1 MITIDTTHKD
11 LEIVFSENLMWDHHF
26 LLILTRLWECYYMQ
40 VFSNIQCVQFKCI
53 LYLKT
58 ILLDLTCSTVPFCGV
73 LNFSVTFDPLK
84 LCKEELPKFV
94 CDSSLDTNKYS
105 LRLPLM
111 SEFEIRDL
119 FFCFLSM
126 LKQIIMHTLTYTT
139 LFLLVP
145 LNVFLHPFQ
154 IVILN

>member
-40 VFSNIQCVQFKCI
+40 VSPTFNVFNSSVFF
-53 LYLKT
+53 T
-58 ILLDLTCSTVPFCGV
+58 SILLDLTCSTVPFCGV
-73 LNFSVTFDPLK
+73 LNFSVTLDPLK

-94 CDSSLDTNKYS
+94 CDSSLDSNKYS
-105 LRLPLM
+105 IRLPLM

-119 FFCFLSM
+119 FFAF
-126 LKQIIMHTLTYTT
+126 
-139 LFLLVP
+139 
-145 LNVFLHPFQ
+145 
-154 IVILN
+154 